1 MAVRKRRSLHE
12 RSNRRSICPR
22 VDSIRGPY
30 CTPDGQ
36 AVVVQVDNRPVRV
49 SRVDVEVR
57 TEPPAE
63 WCVVNRT
70 GVMRPTFGGQA
81 PLPIYA
87 VCPHCRERQDLDG
100 RPRTLTCQRCKKESP
115 VDWASAF

>member
-1 MAVRKRRSLHE
+1 MSTLGWARSTSRTADTLRRGAWYPIVE
-12 RSNRRSICPR
+12 K
-22 VDSIRGPY
+22 
-30 CTPDGQ
+30 TPDGQ
-36 AVVVQVDNRPVRV
+36 FVVVQVDSRPVRV

-81 PLPIYA
+81 PLPVYA
-87 VCPHCRERQDLDG
+87 VCPHCRERQEFEG
-100 RPRTLTCQRCKKESP
+100 RPKTLTCQRCKKESA
-115 VDWASAF
+115 VDWADAF